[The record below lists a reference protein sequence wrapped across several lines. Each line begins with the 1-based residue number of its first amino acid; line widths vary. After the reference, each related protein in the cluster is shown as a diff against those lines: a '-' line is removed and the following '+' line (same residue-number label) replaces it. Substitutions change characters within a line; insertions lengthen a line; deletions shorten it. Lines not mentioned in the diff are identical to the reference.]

1 MKKAIV
7 AAAVLMLVA
16 CKIEKTGKDTYK
28 VVAPTPQAKAA
39 GAEAKKDLQE
49 MGAKLKTEAGKLS
62 DKAKSATS
70 EKSETTETT
79 ETTASTDTG
88 TTTTTKTTTH
98 HKSKS

>member
-7 AAAVLMLVA
+7 AAAVLLLVA
-16 CKIEKTGKDTYK
+16 CKVEKTGKDTYY
-28 VVAPTPQAKAA
+28 VVAPSPQAKAA

-49 MGAKLKTEAGKLS
+49 MGAKLKTEAGKLG

-70 EKSETTETT
+70 DKTETTETT
-79 ETTASTDTG
+79 ETTSSTDTG
-88 TTTTTKTTTH
+88 TTTTRTTTH